1 MLFSERLGFKKV
13 EDIILVDRLSETLK
27 NSLANV
33 IYDIFQESHKIHSE
47 YDYRKTGS
55 WKIYYFLIKEFFKG
69 QINNSLD
76 CGYGFTVYY
85 EEIIDRL
92 DNMEWY
98 AYFDLLE
105 TLAKMKIIDIRK
117 RKSINNILESEN
129 SGYRLSESNEFIP
142 ITDDVAIKN
151 IDAAS
156 ESTFECAKNHIQKS
170 LTYISDKQNQDY
182 NNVVREAIS
191 AVESCI
197 IEISGLPATK
207 KNTLGT
213 AVKAIRDNPNIEIDL
228 TFLKPFETMYGLA
241 SNNGIRHAGNEK
253 AIVSD
258 LPDAILV
265 LTTCSALINYLGI
278 KLLNNPPK

>member
-156 ESTFECAKNHIQKS
+156 ESTFEYAKNHIQKS

-213 AVKAIRDNPNIEIDL
+213 AVKGFCCKVFQKIY
-228 TFLKPFETMYGLA
+228 F
-241 SNNGIRHAGNEK
+241 S
-253 AIVSD
+253 V
-258 LPDAILV
+258 
-265 LTTCSALINYLGI
+265 
-278 KLLNNPPK
+278 KLRKKTERTE